1 GRIPARGMAGGAGKG
16 GAELSWLWFVAGMV
30 TGDLIG
36 VIVTAACCF
45 RQEDLRESR
54 EMEARK

>member
-1 GRIPARGMAGGAGKG
+1 M
-16 GAELSWLWFVAGMV
+16 SWLCFVAGMV
-30 TGDLIG
+30 AGDLIG
-36 VIVTAACCF
+36 VLVTADCCF

>member
-1 GRIPARGMAGGAGKG
+1 M
-16 GAELSWLWFVAGMV
+16 SWLWFVAGMV

-54 EMEARK
+54 EKEARK

>member
-1 GRIPARGMAGGAGKG
+1 MN
-16 GAELSWLWFVAGMV
+16 WLWFVAGMV

-36 VIVTAACCF
+36 VIVTADCCF

>member
-1 GRIPARGMAGGAGKG
+1 MN
-16 GAELSWLWFVAGMV
+16 WLWFVAGMV
-30 TGDLIG
+30 AGDLIG

-45 RQEDLRESR
+45 RHEDLREAG

>member
-1 GRIPARGMAGGAGKG
+1 M
-16 GAELSWLWFVAGMV
+16 SWLWFVAGMV

-45 RQEDLRESR
+45 RHEDLREAG
-54 EMEARK
+54 EMEDRQ